1 MSSSRPHSGIHCL
14 NCDLWDSRISMI
26 FRSHCPDRDSTPCF
40 GLEQASMSKSQHGL
54 VGAELNARARGTV
67 PEYMWL
73 PDNRKALDGLWE
85 LSIIVPIAAFSRH
98 AMLRGSRRISDP
110 SAVLRAGLTPL
121 RCAQNDPSANLRA
134 GLDMLSGKYV

>member
-85 LSIIVPIAAFSRH
+85 LSIIVPPAAFSRAFGAEDCDLLAGSQVEADASERPQPVGVGEPEVH
-98 AMLRGSRRISDP
+98 AG
-110 SAVLRAGLTPL
+110 AVLI
-121 RCAQNDPSANLRA
+121 Q
-134 GLDMLSGKYV
+134 